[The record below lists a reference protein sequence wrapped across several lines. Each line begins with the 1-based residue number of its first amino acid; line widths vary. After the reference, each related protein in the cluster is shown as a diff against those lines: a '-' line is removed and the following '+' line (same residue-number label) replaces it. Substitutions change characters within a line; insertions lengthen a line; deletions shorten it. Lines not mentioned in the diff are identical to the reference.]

1 MPVVGLSDGDG
12 APVQNSSFKAKEK
25 RKVSYSGS
33 RDSRA
38 IKRASIEDK
47 EVEAFKIRL
56 DDMIGEVHSIKDD
69 VSRRSCASSAQ
80 MDPVEVAIKKLN
92 ELKEELDVLEDHF
105 FRAADYIT
113 DLNKATMI
121 ITMNDASRKNWLLKH
136 I

>member
-1 MPVVGLSDGDG
+1 MPVVDLSDGDG
-12 APVQNSSFKAKEK
+12 ALVQNSSFKAKEK

-92 ELKEELDVLEDHF
+92 ELKEELDVLEDQF
-105 FRAADYIT
+105 FP
-113 DLNKATMI
+113 
-121 ITMNDASRKNWLLKH
+121 SC
-136 I
+136 